1 MNRTKVYIGTMRF
14 RDIDNNVIGQSFKAS
29 YTDGNMIRGTKLF
42 QDKLQ
47 RIIKNEIKN
56 GNISSVESKR
66 IHDISITS

>member
-47 RIIKNEIKN
+47 RIIKNE
-56 GNISSVESKR
+56 
-66 IHDISITS
+66 